1 MPKLTTETPH
11 ALARDE
17 AIRRLKERFGEARD
31 TYGSQ
36 VTDLHEQW
44 NGGTLSF
51 SFKVVGMSIAGTVAV
66 EDSAV
71 KLDAELPMAAIM
83 FKGMIEGRIRE
94 ELNTLLEN
102 GG

>member
-1 MPKLTTETPH
+1 MPKLTMETPH
-11 ALARDE
+11 ELARDE
-17 AIRRLKERFGEARD
+17 AVRRLKEKFADAKD

-36 VTDLHEQW
+36 VTDLREQW
-44 NGGTLSF
+44 NDGTLSF

-71 KLDAELPMAAIM
+71 KLDTELPMAAIM

-94 ELNTLLEN
+94 ELSELL
-102 GG
+102 GRRG

>member
-1 MPKLTTETPH
+1 MPKLNMETPH

-17 AIRRLKERFGEARD
+17 VIRRLNEKISDAKD

-44 NGGTLSF
+44 NDDTLSF
-51 SFKVVGMSIAGTVAV
+51 SFGAVGMKIAGTVAV

-71 KLDAELPMAAIM
+71 ILDAELPMAAMM

-94 ELNTLLEN
+94 ELCALLEK